1 MEISPVWF
9 SHNENKFDAELKLSQ
24 RSFYWTDKSQIWDW
38 NNCSVSWIKKSE
50 EEVRIVIRSSKSV
63 YSDYRN
69 KTVKVKYMLGFDVR
83 AADIECPMNGE
94 YMEPLDNIEKK
105 YGASRLRWVFKLHKH
120 YWIWQWAEEGNEIQN
135 STVHRIY
142 AGIKKT
148 LSEPISSRKDIF
160 KDPEGP
166 TGDNNNN
173 RVIPVIYQAAIDSWK
188 NFVREVHCHKV
199 NDSEY
204 EITILFENEHLRKHS
219 GLDLIY
225 RLYRYLR
232 YGRVTDIETF
242 RILLEKGEAVK
253 FRFDGIYSSE
263 YGVDHDDVHED
274 KPVNGKVPVHKI
286 KYYFN
291 NENHPIVFIN
301 TANHAM
307 SYHDT
312 NHRLWKWEYVPWEKD
327 SAIIYDEKPRD
338 KVDRFFWPRQ

>member
-1 MEISPVWF
+1 MENSPVWF

-38 NNCSVSWIKKSE
+38 TNCSVSWIKKSE
-50 EEVRIVIRSSKSV
+50 EEVRVVIRSSKSV
-63 YSDYRN
+63 HSDYRN
-69 KTVKVKYMLGFDVR
+69 KTVKVKYMLGFDVG
-83 AADIECPMNGE
+83 AADIESPLNDE
-94 YMEPLDNIEKK
+94 YMEPLDNKEKK
-105 YGASRLRWVFKLHKH
+105 YGPSKPRWVFKLHKH
-120 YWIWQWAEEGNEIQN
+120 YWIWQWAEEGKEIEN

-142 AGIKKT
+142 TGILKT

-166 TGDNNNN
+166 ADDNNNN

-204 EITILFENEHLRKHS
+204 EITILFENEHLRKHAV
-219 GLDLIY
+219 LDLIY
-225 RLYRYLR
+225 RLYRHLR